1 MKVVGC
7 ELSDSVLPWLKECA
21 AEYCDAGETGDV
33 SVTVKGHQTRSTVI
47 MYDVEVTG
55 PAWYLDVIVKMV
67 RKDVDPGL
75 SRKPILGEW
84 CDSRTL
90 LAYEYNSLKSIHD
103 HVREIGDERFLA
115 VRVLNY
121 FESPAAFAMER
132 LHLPNLRHLMLKE
145 RWSRTGAPPAAIRR
159 AFRNTGAWLQS
170 FHSLP
175 RLEHTVPRR
184 THRGEFVESVQ
195 RFADYLAGSG
205 VCEHF
210 LSTLMRGVESTV
222 KKTLSTAL
230 PCALGHGDFA
240 PRNVLVGQDQC
251 VAVIDTSARWW
262 YPIYEDLGYM
272 LASMRLIEPQ
282 LSLHGLVPSRSDW
295 IRVFEE
301 DFVEG
306 YFGLESIP
314 WSALRLYQIQAL
326 LATWASAVH
335 DAKTKS
341 GSGWLRHKLKR
352 SIKATQCRQ
361 QVRLAL
367 EELDS

>member
-7 ELSDSVLPWLKECA
+7 ELTDSVLPWLKECA
-21 AEYCDAGETGDV
+21 AEYCDAAETGDV
-33 SVTVKGHQTRSTVI
+33 SVTVKGHQARSLVI
-47 MYDVEVTG
+47 MYDVEVAG
-55 PAWYLDVIVKMV
+55 PACHLDVIVKVV
-67 RKDVDPGL
+67 REDVDPEL
-75 SRKPILGEW
+75 TRKPILGAW
-84 CDSRTL
+84 CDSKKL
-90 LAYEYNSLKSIHD
+90 LAFEYKALKSIHD

-115 VRVLNY
+115 VPVLNY
-121 FESPAAFAMER
+121 FENPTAFAMER
-132 LHLPNLRHLMLKE
+132 LHLPNLRHLMLKQ
-145 RWSRTGAPPAAIRR
+145 RWSRAGAPPAALRR

-170 FHSLP
+170 FHSMP
-175 RLEHTVPRR
+175 RLEHTAARR
-184 THRGEFVESVQ
+184 THRQEFVESVR
-195 RFADYLAGSG
+195 RFANYLAASG
-205 VCEHF
+205 VSEHF

-222 KKTLSTAL
+222 KETLSTEL

-251 VAVIDTSARWW
+251 VAVIDTPARWW

-282 LSLHGLVPSRSDW
+282 LSLHGLVPSRSGW

-301 DFVEG
+301 DFVKG
-306 YFGLESIP
+306 YFGHESIP

-335 DAKTKS
+335 DIKTNS
-341 GSGWLRHKLKR
+341 GSGWLRYKLRR
-352 SIKATQCRQ
+352 SVKAAQCRQ